1 VSEARTQAAAIVLAG
16 GRSRRMGAPKAL
28 LDWHGTALVHRV
40 AETLMRACGPVVVV
54 TAAGLDLP
62 LPPGAEV
69 VVDAHS
75 DRGPLEGVATG
86 VAALHGRAAAV
97 FLAAVDLPLLDVAFV
112 ADLLAALPGYDAV
125 VPVAG
130 GRDQPL
136 AAAYTRSTLERSRAL
151 LDAGRSRASDLLDGM
166 RVKRID
172 AAELTAAESL
182 QSANT
187 PEEYRRLLA
196 TRPTR

>member
-1 VSEARTQAAAIVLAG
+1 MPQAAAIVLAG
-16 GRSRRMGAPKAL
+16 GRSRRMGEPKAL
-28 LDWHGTALVHRV
+28 LDWHGTPLVHRV
-40 AETLMRACGPVVVV
+40 AETLMRACEPVVVV
-54 TAAGLDLP
+54 AAAGLDLP

-69 VVDAHS
+69 VVDTHR

-86 VAALHGRAAAV
+86 AAALHGRAAAV
-97 FLAAVDLPLLDVAFV
+97 FLAAVDLPLLDVAFI
-112 ADLLAALPGYDAV
+112 ADLLAALPGHDAV

-136 AAAYTRSTLERSRAL
+136 AAAYTLPALERSRAL
-151 LDAGRSRASDLLDGM
+151 LDAGRSRALDLLEGM
-166 RVKRID
+166 HVRRIEAGEL
-172 AAELTAAESL
+172 AASESL

-187 PEEYRRLLA
+187 PQEYRRLLA